1 MQTLLVW
8 KEETMETYRYC
19 PLCASELQEKTIDG
33 AKRRACSSESCSF
46 IYWNN
51 PLPVVAA
58 LIEHEGKVLL
68 ARNATWP
75 EKVFGLVTGFLEAGE
90 SPEKGIIRE
99 VKEELNLEAKIEG
112 LIGLYNHE
120 GANQLIIAYHV
131 TAEGTV
137 SLGDEIAETRHV
149 PREKLRPWPFGTGL
163 AVRDWLEK

>member
-1 MQTLLVW
+1 M
-8 KEETMETYRYC
+8 EESMETYRYC
-19 PLCASELQEKTIDG
+19 PLCAGELQEKTIDG
-33 AKRRACSSESCSF
+33 AQRRVCTSPSCTF

-58 LIEHEGKVLL
+58 LIEHDGKVLL
-68 ARNATWP
+68 ARNTAWP

-90 SPEKGIIRE
+90 SPDEGIIRE

-120 GANQLIIAYHV
+120 KANQLIIAYHV

-137 SLGDEIAETRHV
+137 SMSDEIAETRHV